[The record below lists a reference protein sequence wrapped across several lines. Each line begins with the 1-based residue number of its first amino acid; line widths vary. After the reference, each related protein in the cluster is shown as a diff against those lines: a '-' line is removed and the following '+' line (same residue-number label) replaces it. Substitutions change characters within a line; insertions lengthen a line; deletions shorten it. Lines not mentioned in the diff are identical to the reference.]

1 MKNQRTSWRNNKK
14 QKDSWKKIEKNNLVV
29 ALNVSYT
36 KIDKTYPA
44 YDQNITQSMKSKLFC

>member
-36 KIDKTYPA
+36 KIDKIYPA